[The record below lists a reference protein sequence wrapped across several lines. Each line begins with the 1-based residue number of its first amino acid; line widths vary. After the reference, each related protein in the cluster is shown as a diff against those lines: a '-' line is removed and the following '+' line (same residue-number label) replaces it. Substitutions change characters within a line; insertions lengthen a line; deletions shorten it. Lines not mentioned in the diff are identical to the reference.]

1 MASSVALGR
10 PRWVDWHPKHFHTVC
25 LGGTHPYH
33 VLGPL
38 TRPLRHSQGPQK
50 GPFWPFWGPRRSL
63 GSPGGPDLGPS
74 ATGWS
79 NWVGRIHIMCLGP
92 LRDLYS
98 TPGAPKRARFGPES
112 PFWGPRRSLGSHGG
126 PNLGPSATGWSN
138 WVGRIHTMCLGPLR
152 DLCGT
157 PGAPIRARFGP
168 ESPFLGPQRS
178 SGSPGELD
186 LVPAATGWS
195 NWEGR
200 IHCMRMGPVRYLYSL
215 LAPKKG
221 PFWPK

>member
-10 PRWVDWHPKHFHTVC
+10 PRRVDWHPQHFHTVC

-79 NWVGRIHIMCLGP
+79 NWVGRIHIMCSGP
-92 LRDLYS
+92 FRDHYG
-98 TPGAPKRARFGPES
+98 TPGAPKRARFGPDR
-112 PFWGPRRSLGSHGG
+112 PFWGPRRSLGSPGG
-126 PNLGPSATGWSN
+126 PNLGGSFCG
-138 WVGRIHTMCLGPLR
+138 LLLPL
-152 DLCGT
+152 LV
-157 PGAPIRARFGP
+157 AAIIR
-168 ESPFLGPQRS
+168 
-178 SGSPGELD
+178 
-186 LVPAATGWS
+186 VPANYRVVHLVIFA
-195 NWEGR
+195 
-200 IHCMRMGPVRYLYSL
+200 IHYYLLLCPRHVTVCFYSL
-215 LAPKKG
+215 QFLALCYSSLLLHPS
-221 PFWPK
+221 PAAPL